1 MPRLER
7 SKSSG
12 SGAGEDELTEASSP
26 GPRTFLSLEL
36 EVRGDIKCLVKDKVS
51 RAFNTDERDKEEDGE
66 SNQDGA
72 SYTPATELRSLAF
85 EFIACVTQERR
96 CTSHR
101 MRLPLSTS
109 LAPGVIL
116 DTPGAGLFFYRL
128 WDTLVDEATKSR
140 SYHLKD
146 KCFANACDWVALEQ
160 TRTTANERTNRAI
173 KLVKLA
179 QEIKCEAAA
188 SWSVWGRPG
197 KWADLPLLEH
207 IVRDYQFALPDA
219 ISHHEDI
226 SDQRIQRYVCGAVLP
241 TPKHAKRGEVREL
254 VEMRWK
260 WLQLQR
266 LSALLWNDVGRAEY
280 FPHAMR
286 ALDALVNF
294 APQESALPGSPRTA
308 AATIDDE
315 PPSVATNDALSPEFY
330 DPGVNHQVPEA
341 AESVFGSQERW
352 VEWTEPAPT
361 LPPTFLQLLLAE
373 GAAIWLCEAMPV
385 IQRYI
390 WHMPITES
398 ERTWFGCAQESQG
411 ERNQK
416 WRKWKH
422 GLEKVRDWC
431 LDGNSGVAGE
441 ATVIKSV
448 ARALE
453 VVALAER
460 SPEPG
465 AESTPQP
472 APRLV
477 GQAPCLSCSA

>member
-1 MPRLER
+1 MYCPDP
-7 SKSSG
+7 SKSSE
-12 SGAGEDELTEASSP
+12 SKGEDEFTEASSP

-51 RAFNTDERDKEEDGE
+51 KAFNINERDDEEGGE
-66 SNQDGA
+66 SNQGGM
-72 SYTPATELRSLAF
+72 SPTPAELQSLAL
-85 EFIACVTQERR
+85 EFVACVTQERR
-96 CTSHR
+96 CTSHS
-101 MRLPLSTS
+101 MRLQLPAP

-128 WDTLVDEATKSR
+128 WDKLVDEATKSR
-140 SYHLKD
+140 SYHSKD
-146 KCFANACDWVALEQ
+146 KCFANSCDWETLAQ
-160 TRTTANERTNRAI
+160 ARATANEKTNRAI
-173 KLVKLA
+173 KLVRLA
-179 QEIKCEAAA
+179 QGIECEAAA
-188 SWSVWGRPG
+188 SWSVWGRSG

-207 IVRDYQFALPDA
+207 IVRDNQFALPDA

-241 TPKHAKRGEVREL
+241 TAKHAKRGEVREL

-266 LSALLWNDVGRAEY
+266 FGALLWNDAGRAEY

-294 APQESALPGSPRTA
+294 APQESGLPDSPGTA
-308 AATIDDE
+308 GATIDDE
-315 PPSVATNDALSPEFY
+315 APSVATKDALSY
-330 DPGVNHQVPEA
+330 GLDVNHQVPGP
-341 AESVFGSQERW
+341 AESISGAQERR
-352 VEWTEPAPT
+352 VKWTEPAPT
-361 LPPTFLQLLLAE
+361 LPPIFLQLLFAE

-390 WHMPITES
+390 WHMPITDS
-398 ERTWFGCAQESQG
+398 ERAWFGCTQESQG

-416 WRKWKH
+416 WRKWKQ
-422 GLEKVRDWC
+422 GLEEVRDWC

-448 ARALE
+448 VHALE
-453 VVALAER
+453 VMTLAER
-460 SPEPG
+460 SSEPG
-465 AESTPQP
+465 AESMPESV
-472 APRLV
+472 PRLV
-477 GQAPCLSCSA
+477 EQAPCLSCTA

>member
-1 MPRLER
+1 MSRLDP
-7 SKSSG
+7 SKSSE
-12 SGAGEDELTEASSP
+12 SKASEDEFTEASSP

-51 RAFNTDERDKEEDGE
+51 KAFNTGEQNDEEEGE
-66 SNQDGA
+66 TNQDGT
-72 SYTPATELRSLAF
+72 SLTPATELQSLAL

-96 CTSHR
+96 CVSHR
-101 MRLPLSTS
+101 MRLQLPAP

-116 DTPGAGLFFYRL
+116 DTPGTGLFFSKL
-128 WDTLVDEATKSR
+128 WATLVDEATKSR
-140 SYHLKD
+140 SYRPKE
-146 KCFANACDWVALEQ
+146 KCFANACDWEALEQ
-160 TRTTANERTNRAI
+160 ARVAANERTNRAI
-173 KLVKLA
+173 KLVRLA
-179 QEIKCEAAA
+179 QEIKCEVAA
-188 SWSVWGRPG
+188 SWSVWGRPA

-226 SDQRIQRYVCGAVLP
+226 SDQRIQRYVCGAALP

-266 LSALLWNDVGRAEY
+266 LGALLWNDVGRAEY

-294 APQESALPGSPRTA
+294 APQESALPDSPETA
-308 AATIDDE
+308 AAEIHDE
-315 PPSVATNDALSPEFY
+315 VPSVAAKDVLSPGFF
-330 DPGVNHQVPEA
+330 DVDVNHQVSGPI
-341 AESVFGSQERW
+341 SGTRDCW
-352 VEWTEPAPT
+352 VEWAEPAPT

-390 WHMPITES
+390 WHVPITDS

-411 ERNQK
+411 ERSQK
-416 WRKWKH
+416 WRKWKQ
-422 GLEKVRDWC
+422 GLENVRDW
-431 LDGNSGVAGE
+431 
-441 ATVIKSV
+441 
-448 ARALE
+448 
-453 VVALAER
+453 
-460 SPEPG
+460 
-465 AESTPQP
+465 
-472 APRLV
+472 RL
-477 GQAPCLSCSA
+477 